1 MDWCDL
7 KVRIPWMIPQKGLR
21 RDKVVPLLSCKDG
34 KQSIF
39 FHFPFFIATD
49 NPKKKFHQLS
59 LFTQTTTF
67 SRIIWTYAFSGWR
80 LLIISTLLK
89 WKKMDMCTREELLL
103 LRSFFMRGG
112 LSKSCQALSILS
124 FVKYQAWER
133 RWRPLARSLKSNC
146 LLCQR
151 CFSRGDLIWSWWW
164 LF

>member
-1 MDWCDL
+1 MGYPL
-7 KVRIPWMIPQKGLR
+7 FN
-21 RDKVVPLLSCKDG
+21 VVPLLSCKYG

-59 LFTQTTTF
+59 LFKQTTTVI
-67 SRIIWTYAFSGWR
+67 RINWIRAFSGWG
-80 LLIISTLLK
+80 LVILTFATLLK
-89 WKKMDMCTREELLL
+89 WRRMDMCTREELLL

-112 LSKSCQALSILS
+112 LSKLCLALSILS

-133 RWRPLARSLKSNC
+133 RWRPLAWSLKSNC

-151 CFSRGDLIWSWWW
+151 CFSRGDLIWNWWW
-164 LF
+164 PF